1 MNFEDT
7 PMNML
12 PIQGLA
18 QRGLWCGVALVLT
31 GCAGLRNISSEVS
44 SFGEWPADRK
54 PGTYAFERLP
64 SQAALPAEATAI
76 EAAALPALAQA
87 GFSPVASGQQP
98 DVLVQVGAR
107 TSLTTLSP
115 WADPLWWRGGF
126 GYWRAAPWPSSRWSY
141 GLRAEFPRY
150 EREVA
155 LLIRERG
162 SGKPLFEAR
171 ASSEG
176 SSDSYAGLM
185 TAMFNAALMDFPKL
199 GLNPRTVV
207 TTLP

>member
-1 MNFEDT
+1 MKLNRCLPT
-7 PMNML
+7 PWWL
-12 PIQGLA
+12 CA
-18 QRGLWCGVALVLT
+18 AALVLLS
-31 GCAGLRNISSEVS
+31 GCAGLRNLSSEVS
-44 SFGEWPADRK
+44 SFGEWPAERK

-64 SQAALPAEATAI
+64 SQAAMPAQATVI

-87 GFSPVASGQQP
+87 GFTPVTTGQQP

-107 TSLTTLSP
+107 TSQTTLQP
-115 WADPLWWRGGF
+115 WADPLWWHGGF
-126 GYWRAAPWPSSRWSY
+126 GFWRPTPWNSPRW
-141 GLRAEFPRY
+141 GLQLRADFPRY

-155 LLIRERG
+155 VLIRERS

-176 SSDSYAGLM
+176 STDSYAGLM
-185 TAMFNAALMDFPKL
+185 SAMFQAALMDFPKL

-207 TTLP
+207 VQLP